1 MDHIYYTTYMSNE
14 DTQKQRHAFIK
25 ALHDA
30 VYNDEITKIKNAKA
44 KGLDTRR
51 RNLAKKRKEK
61 KDEDQTL

>member
-1 MDHIYYTTYMSNE
+1 
-14 DTQKQRHAFIK
+14 
-25 ALHDA
+25 

>member
-14 DTQKQRHAFIK
+14 DTQKHRHAFIK